1 MNLSPSIF
9 KAYDIRGVYEKDID
23 AASFEPVVRA
33 IAEFFKSELNNQH
46 PTILLSRD
54 MREGSPPL
62 FDMAKKTLVASGV
75 TVIDAGLLPTP
86 TFYYAVLK
94 YGYDAGIHIT
104 ASHNPAEYVGTK
116 FVKRVGNKIIK
127 IGKATGMDKIKEAA
141 LKNQFPTYTND
152 GKVEIKDGILA
163 DEVTDA
169 MKEIDASKLKPFK
182 IAADPANGMG
192 GLYIKELMK
201 HIPGELTMI
210 NEELDGTFPAHQA
223 DPLDFNNLVPL
234 QDKVKEIK
242 ADIGMEPDG
251 DGDRI
256 FFIDERGEVIPATWI
271 SSLIAEEVLKMH
283 KGAKIIVDIRYTR
296 NVSNIVAKNGG
307 STSISKVG
315 HAFITEQVNNE
326 GAFYAGESSG
336 HFYFGQTGGAE
347 SAVKVILYVLLAM
360 SETGKPVSDLLK
372 DLVSSHESGELNFVL
387 PDGTDSKALLKQLAD
402 ENPAATINW
411 LDGVSI
417 DYPDWRVN
425 IRTSNTE
432 PLLRLNVEADTQTLM
447 KEKFDSMT
455 ARLTQAGAKVKAPG
469 H

>member
-1 MNLSPSIF
+1 MNLSPSVF

-23 AASFEPVVRA
+23 ATTFEPVVRA
-33 IAEFFKSELNNQH
+33 IVEFFKEDLKNAH

-54 MREGSPPL
+54 MRIGSPPL
-62 FDMAKKTLVASGV
+62 YDVARTVLVASGA

-116 FVKRVGNKIIK
+116 FVKRDGTKIIK
-127 IGKATGMDKIKEAA
+127 IGKSTGMDRIKEAA
-141 LKNQFPTYTND
+141 LKNQFPAYTND
-152 GKVEIKDGILA
+152 GNVQVKEGILA
-163 DEVTDA
+163 DEVADA
-169 MKEIDASKLKPFK
+169 MKEVDASKIKPFT

-201 HIPGELTMI
+201 HIPGTLTMI
-210 NEELDGTFPAHQA
+210 NEELDGSFPAHQA

-234 QDKVKEIK
+234 QEKVKEIK
-242 ADIGMEPDG
+242 ADVGLEPDG

-256 FFIDERGEVIPATWI
+256 FFVDERGEVVPATHV
-271 SSLIAEEVLKMH
+271 SSLIAYEVLKIH
-283 KGAKIIVDIRYTR
+283 QGAKIIVDIRYTR
-296 NVSNIVAKNGG
+296 NVSNIVKKHGG
-307 STSISKVG
+307 SVSISRVG
-315 HAFITEQVNNE
+315 HAFITEQVNAE

-360 SETGKPVSDLLK
+360 SETGKPLSEILNDLK
-372 DLVSSHESGELNFVL
+372 SSYESGEINFVL
-387 PDGTDSKALLKQLAD
+387 PEGTDSKALMKEIAEEQAGGTVD
-402 ENPAATINW
+402 W
-411 LDGVSI
+411 LDGVSV
-417 DYPDWRVN
+417 DFTDWRFN
-425 IRTSNTE
+425 IRSSNTE
-432 PLLRLNVEADTQTLM
+432 PLLRLNVEANTPELM
-447 KEKFDSMT
+447 KEKFDAMV
-455 ARLTQAGAKVKAPG
+455 ARITTSGATIKAAG